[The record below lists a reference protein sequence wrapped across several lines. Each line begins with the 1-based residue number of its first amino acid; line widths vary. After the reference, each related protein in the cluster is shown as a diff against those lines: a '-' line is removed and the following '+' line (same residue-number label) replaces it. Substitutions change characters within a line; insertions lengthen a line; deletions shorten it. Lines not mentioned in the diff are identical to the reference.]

1 MSRKALESQQRD
13 RLAKLAALP
22 DEQIDTS
29 DIPEAS
35 AESWAQARR
44 PGLFRPI
51 KTPVTI
57 RLDADVLA
65 WFREHAQGRGY
76 QSDINRALRQ
86 HIEPSGRKRA

>member
-1 MSRKALESQQRD
+1 MSRKALESEQRD

-22 DEQIDTS
+22 DEQIDTI

-35 AESWAQARR
+35 PESWARARR
-44 PGLFRPI
+44 AGWFRPI

-65 WFREHAQGRGY
+65 WFRERARGRGY
-76 QSDINRALRQ
+76 QSEINRALRQ
-86 HIEPSGRKRA
+86 HIERVGGKRA